1 MKAEAASVWECINHE
16 QCEATVR
23 VRKSTSNL
31 HGIRRNGSTELTKAD
46 EATNHI
52 TSYSYDPTRTDKKD
66 LSTSQLFFQ
75 ALHVRE
81 YPDDEQEVIDYPF
94 HGLVNSARTS
104 DEFHNNQICISF
116 RDAARDESEI
126 KSELETLSNMGFI
139 HFPFIVHQNDN
150 ELKIEGNTRSNTVSI
165 AHETMLQA
173 AANQLAIQFK
183 QDSNRGTGMEHANV
197 VSRPE
202 GVYNR
207 I

>member
-1 MKAEAASVWECINHE
+1 VWNFH
-16 QCEATVR
+16 R
-23 VRKSTSNL
+23 
-31 HGIRRNGSTELTKAD
+31 AD

-116 RDAARDESEI
+116 RDPARDESEI
-126 KSELETLSNMGFI
+126 QSELETLSNMGFI
-139 HFPFIVHQNDN
+139 HFPFIVPQNDN
-150 ELKIEGNTRSNTVSI
+150 ELKTGGNTRSNTASI

-173 AANQLAIQFK
+173 AANQLAIQFRED
-183 QDSNRGTGMEHANV
+183 QNRGTGMEHANV
-197 VSRPE
+197 VSKPE
-202 GVYNR
+202 VIYNP